1 MEFDNWLQF
10 DNGDSI
16 IVVNVFGSDEAEPGV
31 NVFIADKNKI
41 KEDTSIYDVMVELH
55 EETNKHKETN

>member
-31 NVFIADKNKI
+31 HVFIADKNKI